1 MGDIAAYGVRA
12 IIGMEFGA
20 PLLEM
25 GDHVTDLK
33 VLQIEDPQLTGGDGA
48 LPEADAGA
56 IEGGVELLL

>member
-1 MGDIAAYGVRA
+1 
-12 IIGMEFGA
+12 MEFGA

-33 VLQIEDPQLTGGDGA
+33 VLQIEDPQFAGGDGA

-56 IEGGVELLL
+56 IEGGVKLLL